1 MPPLKLL
8 FSWHNVQY
16 HELQSK
22 FPNQLLGYFMLQFKY
37 TPFIILFS
45 LAASFATLGYAQGD
59 KKEAPWTAQ
68 GMRLVDKRDEI
79 IAKLP
84 NGLTVIVKES
94 HSAPVAA
101 VRLYVRTGS
110 IHEEDHLGAGLSHL
124 FEHLL
129 AGGTTTTRTEKESKK
144 IIQETGA
151 RFNAYT
157 TKDHTCYYLTV
168 PVAHVGTA
176 LNLIGDWV
184 TRPAFP
190 EEEFNREWGVVQREL
205 EMNATDPG
213 RLKYKLFDELR
224 YQVHPAKFPVIGHQ
238 KIVQKVTRQEV
249 LDYYKRKYTPDNCVV
264 VVVGDFVV
272 EKMYE
277 AVAKEFADFS
287 RGYSVTTVLPQE
299 PAMTSPREIVQIVPS
314 LRGPSMLTVG
324 FPSFDLLD
332 KDLYALD
339 TLAGVLGQS
348 KSAILYKRLREKD
361 ELVLSVF
368 SYNATPAYAAGTFQ
382 IHCTLPP
389 EHIEQAKVAIW
400 EELDKLKNEL
410 ISEEVLSR
418 TKRRLQVDH
427 IRGHQTVE
435 DIASAMARDFLSAG
449 DAHFSDHYVENMQK
463 VTPKQIRAMARKY
476 FKRNKQLTLVLT
488 DKTISENNDQ
498 AATASVET
506 PIKQL
511 VLKNGLRVLLKKD
524 NTVPL
529 VNMQLFVTGGLLSET
544 DENNGITKM
553 LTAVSLKGASH
564 YSNDDIVTY
573 FDSIGG
579 AISATSGNN
588 TMQYSCEVMKENF
601 AESLSYFSAIVQKP
615 TVGQAQ
621 LEKVRASTLAS
632 LAQADNSWQQLA
644 SRYYRSQFFTTSP
657 YQRTGMGLKNAIEKV
672 DINAIKDFHR
682 NHVVASRG
690 VLAVFGDIDVDV
702 VSAQITKAFGSMPK
716 GIPLDFASLAKETP
730 PTKARKFVADTKKNG
745 ATVNI
750 GFNGMTMFDIK
761 DRYPMEVLTE
771 MIGSNNGWLHQELRG
786 KGLVY
791 YAWCFSFP
799 GVTDGYISTTAQC
812 EAAKVP
818 EVVATMQSLLKKA
831 ASGQLPEA
839 EIALAKNNRINSS
852 VMQTQTLSE
861 RATTA
866 ALDELFGFGYDWS
879 KTYSNR
885 ILAVTNEEV
894 KRVAKHYLSQIP
906 TMTIVTSDR
915 AVAETISLV
924 APKAVEVPPVKK

>member
-1 MPPLKLL
+1 MSHINKIAYMML
-8 FSWHNVQY
+8 FWLTV
-16 HELQSK
+16 
-22 FPNQLLGYFMLQFKY
+22 
-37 TPFIILFS
+37 
-45 LAASFATLGYAQGD
+45 SFTTIGYAQGD
-59 KKEAPWTAQ
+59 KITTPWTAQ
-68 GMRLVDKRDEI
+68 GMRLVDKHGEI
-79 IAKLP
+79 IAKSP
-84 NGLTVIVKES
+84 NGLIVIVKES

-129 AGGTTTTRTEKESKK
+129 AGGTTTTRSEKESKK

-151 RFNAYT
+151 LFNAYT

-205 EMNATDPG
+205 EMNASNPS

-224 YQVHPAKFPVIGHQ
+224 YKVHPAKFPVIGHQ

-264 VVVGDFVV
+264 VVVGDFEV

-277 AVAKEFADFS
+277 AVAREFADFS
-287 RGYSVTTVLPQE
+287 RGYSVTTVLPAE
-299 PAMTSPREIVQIVPS
+299 PPITSPREITQIVPS

-324 FPSFDLLD
+324 FPSFDLLH

-348 KSAILYKRLREKD
+348 KSSILYKRLREKD
-361 ELVLSVF
+361 ELVLSVL
-368 SYNATPAYAAGTFQ
+368 SYNATPAYAAGSFQ
-382 IHCTLPP
+382 IHCNLPAV
-389 EHIEQAKVAIW
+389 HIDKAKAVIW
-400 EELDKLKNEL
+400 EELEKLKHNLVSEVEL
-410 ISEEVLSR
+410 AR

-435 DIASAMARDFLSAG
+435 DIASAMATDFLSSG
-449 DAHFSDHYVENMQK
+449 DAHFSDQYVENMQK
-463 VTPKQIRAMARKY
+463 VTPQQIREMARKY

-488 DKTISENNDQ
+488 DKSISKKSDQ
-498 AATASVET
+498 TTTAKINL
-506 PIKQL
+506 PIKKI

-524 NTVPL
+524 VTVPL

-544 DENNGITKM
+544 DENNGISKM
-553 LTAVSLKGASH
+553 LTTVSLKGASQ

-579 AISATSGNN
+579 KLSASSGNN
-588 TMQYSCEVMKENF
+588 TMHYSCEVLKENF
-601 AESLSYFSAIVQKP
+601 ADSLSYFSAIVLNP
-615 TVGQAQ
+615 TVPQDQ
-621 LEKVRASTLAS
+621 LEKVRALTLAS

-644 SRYYRSQFFTTSP
+644 SRYFKSQFFTNSP
-657 YQRTGMGLKNAIEKV
+657 YQRSGLGLKDAIEK
-672 DINAIKDFHR
+672 INIKAIHDFHQK
-682 NHVVASRG
+682 HIVASRAT
-690 VLAVFGDIDVDV
+690 LAVFGDIDIDV
-702 VSAQITKAFGSMPK
+702 VAAQITKAFAKMRK
-716 GIPLDFASLAKETP
+716 GKTLDFTLVAKEAPVTQSRQFI
-730 PTKARKFVADTKKNG
+730 TDTKKNG

-750 GFNGMTMFDIK
+750 GFGGMTMFNIK
-761 DRYPMEVLTE
+761 DRFPMEVLTE

-799 GVTDGYISTTAQC
+799 GLTEGYISTTAQC
-812 EAAKVP
+812 EAVKVP
-818 EVVATMQSLLKKA
+818 EVVAMMQALLKKA
-831 ASGQLPEA
+831 AQGDLPEA
-839 EIALAKNNRINSS
+839 EITLAKNNRINSI
-852 VMQTQTLSE
+852 VMKTQTLSE
-861 RATTA
+861 RTTIA

-879 KTYSNR
+879 QKYSNR
-885 ILAVTNEEV
+885 ILAVTVEDV
-894 KRVAKHYLSQIP
+894 KRVASHYLSQKP

-915 AVAETISLV
+915 AVAEGVSLV
-924 APKAVEVPPVKK
+924 SKQVAVPPEKK